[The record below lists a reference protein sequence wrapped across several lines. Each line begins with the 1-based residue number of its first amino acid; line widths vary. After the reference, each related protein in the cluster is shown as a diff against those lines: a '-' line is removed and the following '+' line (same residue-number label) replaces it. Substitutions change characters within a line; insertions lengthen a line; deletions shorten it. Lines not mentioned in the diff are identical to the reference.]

1 MQAAEGAACEAR
13 DSAERAAA
21 AGRLASH
28 AELAKLEETMGQL
41 VTRLLPQGL
50 ILGRAFQCARR
61 SAAVAQP
68 VASRPPLKS
77 QTTPATKA
85 GGKAEG
91 RGKKGQGKGAAPP
104 GEAASPPSP
113 PEKLVRDG
121 EGGGKVAKRR
131 GHQKGQ
137 TAPAEA
143 APTVAALAAEA
154 AAAAAAEA
162 AMAAQAATWWDRER
176 GALLA
181 ALGESDAALRG
192 VEAQLERAVEAART
206 AESERAELEEAAVMA
221 ARAAAE
227 GAARRE
233 SMVGLGAGGEAEER
247 LRRELQQTQ
256 GRLDAAE
263 AEVARAHAEAAAR
276 RDAGG
281 ADTEAVAVA
290 AREARKAA
298 VQEEAVRHLQREAHL
313 RQALLDAQAIFLS
326 PPPLCTLI
334 FASSLYLTTAGSAAA
349 A

>member
-1 MQAAEGAACEAR
+1 
-13 DSAERAAA
+13 
-21 AGRLASH
+21 
-28 AELAKLEETMGQL
+28 
-41 VTRLLPQGL
+41 
-50 ILGRAFQCARR
+50 
-61 SAAVAQP
+61 
-68 VASRPPLKS
+68 
-77 QTTPATKA
+77 
-85 GGKAEG
+85 
-91 RGKKGQGKGAAPP
+91 
-104 GEAASPPSP
+104 
-113 PEKLVRDG
+113 
-121 EGGGKVAKRR
+121 
-131 GHQKGQ
+131 
-137 TAPAEA
+137 
-143 APTVAALAAEA
+143 
-154 AAAAAAEA
+154 
-162 AMAAQAATWWDRER
+162 
-176 GALLA
+176 
-181 ALGESDAALRG
+181 
-192 VEAQLERAVEAART
+192 
-206 AESERAELEEAAVMA
+206 MA